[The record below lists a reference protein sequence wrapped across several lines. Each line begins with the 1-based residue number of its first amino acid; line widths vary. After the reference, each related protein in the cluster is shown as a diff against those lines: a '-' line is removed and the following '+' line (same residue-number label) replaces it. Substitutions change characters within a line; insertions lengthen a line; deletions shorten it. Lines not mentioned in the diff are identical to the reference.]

1 MRSLICSILL
11 LMIAAICPGCGD
23 HASTEA
29 PAVRHSATDPES
41 GATLTTSIDT
51 AEISLAQRI
60 WVVDRWSFPEAYRAE
75 FTPRD
80 WSTSDW
86 SVVQV
91 TEEPMQ
97 LRDGQLEVIRRVQ
110 LEPFLPGDYSI
121 PGATLL
127 ITSENDH
134 PPTTISTEPL
144 QVTVLGVLTDDDKGA
159 LNPIAD
165 AQVPADTEQNQPDL
179 LWAGIAFGVALLAGG
194 IYLLLHHSGTDT
206 RAPSVYQELRTI
218 IDSKDQQIGYERL
231 ARVFD
236 RLDPRLRS
244 TSEFREMISACDRA
258 RFGQEPAAAKLATPS
273 RIAQHALQL
282 LGHDTTS
289 TIGGD
294 A

>member
-11 LMIAAICPGCGD
+11 LMIAAICQGCGD

-41 GATLTTSIDT
+41 GATLTTSIET
-51 AEISLAQRI
+51 AEISIAQRI
-60 WVVDRWSFPEAYRAE
+60 WVVDRWSFPEVYRAE

-91 TEEPMQ
+91 DEEPMQ

-110 LEPFLPGDYSI
+110 LEPFLPGDYTI

-127 ITSENDH
+127 IKSENDQ

-165 AQVPADTEQNQPDL
+165 AQVPADTEQNLPGL

-194 IYLLLHHSGTDT
+194 VYLLLHRTSEES
-206 RAPSVYQELRTI
+206 RSPSIYQELRTI
-218 IDSKDQQIGYERL
+218 SDSTDQQHGFERL
-231 ARVFD
+231 SRVFD

-258 RFGQEPAAAKLATPS
+258 RFGQEPTPPEWATPA
-273 RIAQHALQL
+273 RIARHALQL
-282 LGHDTTS
+282 LGHETRTM
-289 TIGGD
+289 GGD